1 LRKAESA
8 VDMIKPKDIGE
19 LKTSNRPV
27 DTTKLIMDT
36 IHILFQRHLDPVK
49 PKPDGG
55 MLILKQYTPFVCDS
69 YETPNIGT
77 KATLSSANFLKD
89 LLDFSNEEKDNINEE
104 TIELLHPYL
113 TLRTPKDEEIYTPEV
128 AQKSSVALIGMSI
141 WTAAMSDYHKQ
152 SKIVKPKLRL
162 LEIKMGELKEAE
174 TNLGNAQAELQAV
187 QDLQARLRETFEN
200 ALAEKTRLADSA
212 AKTRKKMDQANRL
225 INSLQANKT
234 RWV

>member
-1 LRKAESA
+1 LKKAESA

-49 PKPDGG
+49 PKADGG
-55 MLILKQYTPFVCDS
+55 MYILKQSTPFVADS
-69 YETPNIGT
+69 YEGASGT
-77 KATLSSANFLKD
+77 KTTLSSPNFLKD
-89 LLDFSNEEKDNINEE
+89 LLDFSNLEKDNINEE

-113 TLRTPKDEEIYTPEV
+113 SLRTPKDEEIYTPEV
-128 AQKSSVALIGMSI
+128 AQKSSTALIGMAI

-174 TNLGNAQAELQAV
+174 TNLANA
-187 QDLQARLRETFEN
+187 
-200 ALAEKTRLADSA
+200 
-212 AKTRKKMDQANRL
+212 
-225 INSLQANKT
+225 
-234 RWV
+234 

>member
-1 LRKAESA
+1 MKKAESA

-49 PKPDGG
+49 PKADGG
-55 MLILKQYTPFVCDS
+55 MAILKQLTPFVADS
-69 YETPNIGT
+69 YEGANGT
-77 KATLSSANFLKD
+77 KTTLSSPNFLKD
-89 LLDFSNEEKDNINEE
+89 LLDFSNLEKDLINEE

-128 AQKSSVALIGMSI
+128 AQKSSTALIGMAI

-174 TNLGNAQAELQAV
+174 TNLANA
-187 QDLQARLRETFEN
+187 
-200 ALAEKTRLADSA
+200 
-212 AKTRKKMDQANRL
+212 
-225 INSLQANKT
+225 
-234 RWV
+234 

>member
-1 LRKAESA
+1 MKKAESA

-49 PKPDGG
+49 PKADGG
-55 MLILKQYTPFVCDS
+55 MYILKQSTPFVADS
-69 YETPNIGT
+69 YEGASGT
-77 KATLSSANFLKD
+77 KTTLSSPNFLKD
-89 LLDFSNEEKDNINEE
+89 LLDFSNLEKDNINEE

-113 TLRTPKDEEIYTPEV
+113 SLRTPKDEEIYTPEV
-128 AQKSSVALIGMSI
+128 AQKSSTALIGMAI

-174 TNLGNAQAELQAV
+174 TNLANA
-187 QDLQARLRETFEN
+187 
-200 ALAEKTRLADSA
+200 
-212 AKTRKKMDQANRL
+212 
-225 INSLQANKT
+225 
-234 RWV
+234 